1 MSTGFTCSA
10 FDLLHAGHVEMLRE
24 CKEHCDWLIVGLHV
38 NPRVDRPAKNA
49 PVQSVYERYVQL
61 RACKYVDEII
71 PYETEEDLINIM
83 AIEPINIRFVGIEY
97 KDTYVTGQD
106 ICEKR
111 GIEILYNNRYH
122 GYSST
127 ELRSRLTLVLV
138 ISFFLKLFQ
147 LQIQLIKME

>member
-1 MSTGFTCSA
+1 MITGFTCSA

-24 CKEHCDWLIVGLHV
+24 CKGHCDWLIVGLHI
-38 NPRVDRPAKNA
+38 NPKVDRPAKNA

-61 RACKYVDEII
+61 RACKYVDEIM

-83 AIEPINIRFVGIEY
+83 AIEPINIRFVGVEY

-111 GIEILYNNRYH
+111 DIEILYNNRYH

-127 ELRSRLTLVLV
+127 ELRSRLT
-138 ISFFLKLFQ
+138 
-147 LQIQLIKME
+147 

>member
-1 MSTGFTCSA
+1 MLTGFTCSA

-38 NPRVDRPAKNA
+38 NPRVDRPEKNK
-49 PVQSVYERYVQL
+49 PVQSVYERMIQL
-61 RACKYVDEII
+61 RGCKYVDEII

-83 AIEPINIRFVGIEY
+83 AIEPINIRFVGVEY
-97 KDTYVTGQD
+97 KDTYLTGQD

-111 GIEILYNNRYH
+111 GIEIMFNNRYH

-127 ELRSRLTLVLV
+127 ELRSRLT
-138 ISFFLKLFQ
+138 
-147 LQIQLIKME
+147 

>member
-1 MSTGFTCSA
+1 MITGFTCSA

-24 CKEHCDWLIVGLHV
+24 CKGHCDWLIVGLHI
-38 NPRVDRPAKNA
+38 NPKVDRPAKNA

-83 AIEPINIRFVGIEY
+83 AIEPINIRFVGVEY

-111 GIEILYNNRYH
+111 DIEILYNNRYH

-127 ELRSRLTLVLV
+127 ELRSRLT
-138 ISFFLKLFQ
+138 
-147 LQIQLIKME
+147 

>member
-1 MSTGFTCSA
+1 MIRGFTCSA

-38 NPRVDRPAKNA
+38 DPRVDRPEKNK
-49 PVQSVYERYVQL
+49 PVQSIYERYMQL

-83 AIEPINIRFVGIEY
+83 AIEPINVRFVGVEY
-97 KDTYVTGQD
+97 KDTYLTGQD

-111 GIEILYNNRYH
+111 DIKIMYNNRYH
-122 GYSST
+122 GYSSS
-127 ELRSRLTLVLV
+127 ELRSRL
-138 ISFFLKLFQ
+138 I
-147 LQIQLIKME
+147 

>member
-83 AIEPINIRFVGIEY
+83 AIEPINIRFLGIEY

-127 ELRSRLTLVLV
+127 ELRSRLT
-138 ISFFLKLFQ
+138 
-147 LQIQLIKME
+147 

>member
-38 NPRVDRPAKNA
+38 NPRVDRPDKNK
-49 PVQSVYERYVQL
+49 PVQSVYERMIQL
-61 RACKYVDEII
+61 RGCKYVDEII
-71 PYETEEDLINIM
+71 PYETEEDLINLL
-83 AIEPINIRFVGIEY
+83 AIEPINVRFVGVEY
-97 KDTYVTGQD
+97 KDTYLTGQD

-111 GIEILYNNRYH
+111 GIEIMFNNRYH

-127 ELRSRLTLVLV
+127 ELRSRLT
-138 ISFFLKLFQ
+138 
-147 LQIQLIKME
+147 

>member
-1 MSTGFTCSA
+1 MITGFTCSA

-24 CKEHCDWLIVGLHV
+24 CKGHCDWLIVGLHI

-83 AIEPINIRFVGIEY
+83 AIEPINIRFVGVEY
-97 KDTYVTGQD
+97 KNTYVTGQD

-111 GIEILYNNRYH
+111 DIEILYNNRYH

-127 ELRSRLTLVLV
+127 ELRSRLT
-138 ISFFLKLFQ
+138 
-147 LQIQLIKME
+147 

>member
-10 FDLLHAGHVEMLRE
+10 FDVLHAGHVEMLRE

-127 ELRSRLTLVLV
+127 ELRSRLT
-138 ISFFLKLFQ
+138 
-147 LQIQLIKME
+147 

>member
-1 MSTGFTCSA
+1 MLNGFTCSA

-38 NPRVDRPAKNA
+38 NPRVDRPEKNK
-49 PVQSVYERYVQL
+49 PVQSVYERMIQL
-61 RACKYVDEII
+61 RGCKYVDEII

-83 AIEPINIRFVGIEY
+83 AIEPINIRFVGVEY
-97 KDTYVTGQD
+97 KDTYLTGQD

-111 GIEILYNNRYH
+111 GIEIMFNNRYH

-127 ELRSRLTLVLV
+127 ELRSRLT
-138 ISFFLKLFQ
+138 
-147 LQIQLIKME
+147 